1 MKKVT
6 CTHTSPTICFTDIP
20 PGYIPPPLPSHD
32 FLRPAPFPFDHTRH
46 TEASTQGA
54 SKMRRD
60 SINGEVMKLR
70 DLLPLP
76 PSTRYHLIPPCI
88 YLILYHVPS
97 HSTSWPSHPHT
108 VSFPNP
114 IAAWLF
120 HMLFA
125 LVTPW
130 IVVVMIVI
138 DSQSSSFCILFLND
152 NFSNGLVVQK
162 SHISILPSHQCGA
175 DSSQSHQWCR

>member
-1 MKKVT
+1 MIQCFILEPQYHFKTLFFSYDTGSKSTKGRLLWSWVWEIKWEKVT

-32 FLRPAPFPFDHTRH
+32 FLRPASFPFDHTRH

-76 PSTRYHLIPPCI
+76 PSTRYL
-88 YLILYHVPS
+88 S
-97 HSTSWPSHPHT
+97 HSTRYP
-108 VSFPNP
+108 
-114 IAAWLF
+114 
-120 HMLFA
+120 
-125 LVTPW
+125 
-130 IVVVMIVI
+130 
-138 DSQSSSFCILFLND
+138 SSSTMYHLILHQ
-152 NFSNGLVVQK
+152 VA
-162 SHISILPSHQCGA
+162 ISFHT
-175 DSSQSHQWCR
+175 